1 MKRYTRQITIILLL
15 AFFTTLLIPAASAQA
30 FSLADLTGSSTQQQS
45 SSSGSSN
52 SIMNILLA
60 LLLGKFLG
68 SADNSSDNSNAG
80 GMSSVLG
87 AAIGSKAT
95 TNAGSASAKGTE
107 IVKTAQ
113 KYMGVPY
120 VWGGDTPSGWDCSG
134 YTQYVMRESGI
145 TIPRTAAEQFS
156 TGTPVDKANL
166 KAGDLVFFTTY
177 KPGASHVGF
186 YMGDGKFIHA
196 SSAAKEVTINS
207 LSESYYTEKYIGARR
222 YIK

>member
-1 MKRYTRQITIILLL
+1 MKRYIHQIAVVLL
-15 AFFTTLLIPAASAQA
+15 FTVFTTLFIPVAPAQA
-30 FSLADLTGSSTQQQS
+30 FSLADLTGSSTTQNS
-45 SSSGSSN
+45 GGSSG
-52 SIMNILLA
+52 IFNILLA

-68 SADNSSDNSNAG
+68 SSDNSSTNSISSGLG
-80 GMSSVLG
+80 GGTGSKTTETSDAKG
-87 AAIGSKAT
+87 AA
-95 TNAGSASAKGTE
+95 

-134 YTQYVMRESGI
+134 YTQYVMRENGI

-156 TGTPVDKANL
+156 KGIAVNKADL
-166 KAGDLVFFTTY
+166 KVGDMVFFTTY

-207 LSESYYTEKYIGARR
+207 LSETYYTEHYIGARR
-222 YIK
+222 Y